1 MNAMR
6 ALGSQSGLPVVRGPR
21 MRLKWAPAGE
31 ILLTRYS
38 FYGDGN
44 ESMSG
49 ALGNM
54 PYKNVGKVLYVNDY
68 E

>member
-1 MNAMR
+1 
-6 ALGSQSGLPVVRGPR
+6 

-44 ESMSG
+44 ESMSD